1 MHCTVPNATRKID
14 VSILTRIVTLFL
26 GYLFCVSFAFAQG
39 NEVKIR
45 VRVKDVVPTQAKL
58 CYHMLGEDIE
68 VYEAQGDTTGV
79 YTFSLP
85 ELKSGFYR
93 FYFGERAWILPL
105 LLLDPTDTV
114 EILTTALDPLV
125 QAKVVGAPEAQIYLT
140 ARVAKERYTD
150 ALWGIE
156 FLEKYN
162 LEETA
167 ELKKKINKKYR
178 AEIEELRK
186 NTSDNLLQA
195 MLDFFCKPLESSAF
209 DEWWRHDIFETS
221 MVTFVPEF
229 TDYLYSYFTSLKDTS
244 LSYWEQVARYGE
256 SIQQLAKLKRE
267 ESNDLMLRYVLTA
280 TFQDGVYDVLLDTIA
295 EAGFGTTLTSDYKR
309 PETRETE
316 RLAKMKVT
324 DIEGQKQW
332 LISRKEPYTL
342 LIVWSV
348 ACEHCRALMPK
359 LWAVYEALGTKKVAV
374 RTIAVDDN
382 TPQHRAYIRS
392 QAWKWINIIEKDDGQ
407 SALLEA
413 LNADGTPELFLL
425 DANGHLLAR
434 PENASQ
440 LRLELQNRIKN

>member
-14 VSILTRIVTLFL
+14 VSILTRIVTFFL
-26 GYLFCVSFAFAQG
+26 GYLFCVSFGFAQG

-85 ELKSGFYR
+85 EFKSGFYR

-114 EILTTALDPLV
+114 EVLTTALDPLV

-140 ARVAKERYTD
+140 ARLAKERYTD

-209 DEWWRHDIFETS
+209 DEWWRQDIFETS

-229 TDYLYSYFTSLKDTS
+229 TDYLYSYFTSLRDTS
-244 LSYWEQVARYGE
+244 LSYWEQVARYTE
-256 SIQQLAKLKRE
+256 SIQHLAKLKRA

-309 PETRETE
+309 PEMRETE
-316 RLAKMKVT
+316 RLTKMKVT

-348 ACEHCRALMPK
+348 LCEHCRALMPK
-359 LWAVYEALGTKKVAV
+359 LWAVYEALGKRGLAV

-392 QAWKWINIIEKDDGQ
+392 QAWEWTNIIEKDDGQ

-425 DANGHLLAR
+425 DAKGHLLAR
-434 PENASQ
+434 PENDHQ
-440 LRLELQNRIKN
+440 LRLELQNRIKY

>member
-26 GYLFCVSFAFAQG
+26 GYLFCVSFGFAQG

-85 ELKSGFYR
+85 EFKSGFYR

-114 EILTTALDPLV
+114 EVLTTALDPLV

-162 LEETA
+162 LEESA
-167 ELKKKINKKYR
+167 ELKKKINRKYR

-209 DEWWRHDIFETS
+209 DEWWRQDIFETS

-244 LSYWEQVARYGE
+244 LSYWEQVARYTE
-256 SIQQLAKLKRE
+256 SIQHLAKLKRE

-332 LISRKEPYTL
+332 LISRKDAYTL

-359 LWAVYEALGTKKVAV
+359 LWAVYEALGKRRLAV

-392 QAWKWINIIEKDDGQ
+392 QAWEWTNIIEKDDGQ
-407 SALLEA
+407 SALLES

-425 DANGHLLAR
+425 DAKGHLLAR
-434 PENASQ
+434 PENEHQ